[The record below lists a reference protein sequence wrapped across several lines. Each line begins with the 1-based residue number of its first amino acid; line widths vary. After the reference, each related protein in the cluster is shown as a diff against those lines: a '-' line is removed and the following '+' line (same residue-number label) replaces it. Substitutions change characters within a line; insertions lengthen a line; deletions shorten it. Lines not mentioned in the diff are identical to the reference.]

1 MSHVD
6 AAANEAKE
14 VPLASQSA
22 VAGKASAEAGTL
34 ARQPA
39 PAVADLGTGEVIKAM
54 ALRVKYR
61 LTTDLGARKRRLPLT
76 VLGVHPENR
85 DSVYPAADVVR
96 GLGIELAR
104 KGFSQ
109 EEADHQGVCVQE
121 PPLNTSAV
129 AETYGAYNLRS
140 CKGQPFLEKCFGDQ
154 SHVAYGMLSH
164 NHLLLVLLC
173 WKHAAIWD
181 LDDESRKLLPV
192 DALGRLDL
200 HAAVAVE
207 NLIQLHTTCKEGLLV
222 EVLGWQIYTE
232 EPGACSLISHALN
245 VGNSLALRTTEFQ
258 ALRVIS
264 GECALQSQI
273 NQKSISVP

>member
-22 VAGKASAEAGTL
+22 VAGIASAVADTL
-34 ARQPA
+34 ANQAKVVPPASQSAASSPAGQPA
-39 PAVADLGTGEVIKAM
+39 SAVADLGTGEVIKAM

-61 LTTDLGARKRRLPLT
+61 LNTDLGANKRRLPLIA
-76 VLGVHPENR
+76 LGVHPKNR

-121 PPLNTSAV
+121 SPLNTSAV

-200 HAAVAVE
+200 STAVAV
-207 NLIQLHTTCKEGLLV
+207 
-222 EVLGWQIYTE
+222 
-232 EPGACSLISHALN
+232 
-245 VGNSLALRTTEFQ
+245 
-258 ALRVIS
+258 
-264 GECALQSQI
+264 
-273 NQKSISVP
+273 